1 MSSQFIYLSILAASA
16 GTYFCRA
23 FGMFSAKNIK
33 VDSPI
38 FHWIRC
44 VSMAV
49 IAAVIARIVFF
60 PVGILTESTMLVRI
74 ICTLILLVV
83 YFSFKKNVILAVSS
97 STICFVILNHIL

>member
-1 MSSQFIYLSILAASA
+1 
-16 GTYFCRA
+16 
-23 FGMFSAKNIK
+23 MFSAKNIK

-74 ICTLILLVV
+74 VCTLI
-83 YFSFKKNVILAVSS
+83 ILAVSS
-97 STICFVILNHIL
+97 STICFVILNHVL

>member
-1 MSSQFIYLSILAASA
+1 MSSQFIYLSILVASV

-60 PVGILTESTMLVRI
+60 PVGILTESHYVGKNCLYLNFISRLFFI
-74 ICTLILLVV
+74 Q
-83 YFSFKKNVILAVSS
+83 KKCNISS
-97 STICFVILNHIL
+97 I